1 MEHKDSHVGSR
12 ASRLFRDKVVWRFLC
27 EVASLK
33 GLRDRIKRS
42 APLVC
47 AYYLVDD
54 WRAGRRLESGRIDTD
69 SGRRHASAS
78 LSDGLDYVERV
89 SSDYL
94 RYGGVERFHGN
105 VCEIGPGDSFA
116 VALCI
121 LGSGAEHVVA
131 VDRFYSRRDPA
142 FQTQLY
148 LALAARHELSRFFDG
163 EPSEATLRGVE
174 YHAGEP
180 AESYFARTDERFD
193 FILSRAVLEH
203 LYDPIGALN
212 DMLECLAPNGRII
225 HRIDLRDHGMFERQN
240 PLTFLTIPE
249 AIYRRM
255 VRNSGR
261 PNRILL
267 PAYRRWL
274 ERDSVSGNIRGS
286 IKITRLAGVKD
297 EIEPCT
303 WDDIA
308 PDIRAT
314 ALATVAEIR
323 PRLIEEFHH
332 WADKDLAV
340 SGIILETAS

>member
-1 MEHKDSHVGSR
+1 M
-12 ASRLFRDKVVWRFLC
+12 
-27 EVASLK
+27 
-33 GLRDRIKRS
+33 GLRERIKRS

-47 AYYLVDD
+47 AYYLADD
-54 WRAGRRLESGRIDTD
+54 WRAGRRLEGGGIDTD

-78 LSDGLDYVERV
+78 LSDSLDYVERV
-89 SSDYL
+89 FGDYL
-94 RYGGVERFHGN
+94 RYGGLERFHGN

-116 VALCI
+116 VAVRI

-142 FQTQLY
+142 FQTRLY
-148 LALAARHELSRFFDG
+148 QALAARHELSRFFDG
-163 EPSEATLRGVE
+163 DPSEATLRGVE

-180 AESYFARTDERFD
+180 AESYFAGTEERFD

-203 LYDPIGALN
+203 LYDPIGALD
-212 DMLECLAPNGRII
+212 DMLNCLAPNGRIV
-225 HRIDLRDHGMFERQN
+225 HRIDLRDHGMFEKQN

-249 AIYRRM
+249 VIYRRM

-274 ERDSVSGNIRGS
+274 SQRTVDGNIRGS
-286 IKITRLAGVKD
+286 IKITRLAGAKE
-297 EIEPCT
+297 EIEPSV

-308 PDIRAT
+308 PELRAT

-323 PRLIEEFHH
+323 PRLIEEFRH
-332 WADKDLAV
+332 WADEELAV
-340 SGIILETAS
+340 SGIVLETAS